1 MEFSHACDQWKI
13 IDENLTTQDMDR
25 TFVATNYEEVDLD
38 DNDDNSLCRYE
49 LLEIVVR
56 MAKIKFHEKGICA
69 SISEATEKLLVEHI
83 IPNSFTHMPW

>member
-1 MEFSHACDQWKI
+1 MEFSAACEQWQI

-25 TFVATNYEEVDLD
+25 TFVATNYEEVDLE

-56 MAKIKFHEKGICA
+56 MAKIKYHEKGICK
-69 SISEATEKLLVEHI
+69 SISEATEKLLTEHI
-83 IPNSFTHMPW
+83 IPNSI

>member
-1 MEFSHACDQWKI
+1 
-13 IDENLTTQDMDR
+13 MDR

-56 MAKIKFHEKGICA
+56 MAKIKFHEKGICP
-69 SISEATEKLLVEHI
+69 SIAEATEKLLVEHI
-83 IPNSFTHMPW
+83 IPNSITHMPWQ